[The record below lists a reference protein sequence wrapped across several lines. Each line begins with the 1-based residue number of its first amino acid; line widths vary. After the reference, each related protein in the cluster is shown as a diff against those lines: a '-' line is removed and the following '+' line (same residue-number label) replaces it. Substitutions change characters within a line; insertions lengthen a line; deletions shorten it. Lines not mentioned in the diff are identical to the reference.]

1 MTSSFSSMTLAAIA
15 LAHLENLD
23 AFRKDV
29 EATSAC
35 VERIFRKSVEQVRRF
50 AEMDRTCS

>member
-1 MTSSFSSMTLAAIA
+1 MTLAAIA